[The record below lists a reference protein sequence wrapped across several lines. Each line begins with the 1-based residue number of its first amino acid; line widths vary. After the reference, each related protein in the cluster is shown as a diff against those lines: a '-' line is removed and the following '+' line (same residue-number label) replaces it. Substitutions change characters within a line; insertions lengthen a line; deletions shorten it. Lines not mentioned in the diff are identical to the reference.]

1 MEDSANCREYL
12 KKLREDSEKEEQSF
26 TKISEFLEKKAREKG
41 TPIRGQFELTPLCN
55 LNCRMCYVHLSKD
68 QLHGCPLLTVNEW
81 KNLILQA
88 WKAGMFQATLTGGE
102 CLTYPGFE
110 EIFLYLHSL
119 GCEVDVMTNGLL
131 LDDKWISF
139 FRKHQPASIQITLY
153 GSNDDV
159 YERVTGYR
167 VFHQVIENVRRVQE
181 AELPLLLSI
190 TPSKFLGEDALETLR
205 IAYSMSN
212 RVFINSMLFK
222 PQMETG
228 RSEEEAEADLDLYTR
243 IFRMSAEMRGRKTAE
258 FYDGD
263 LPEPGGPCHECDK
276 KGVKCGG
283 GKSGFVINW
292 KGEILPCNRL
302 DMLKGYPLRDGFEAA
317 WAQIHRGAENWPRV
331 PECEGCPYEMI
342 CSHCAANML
351 RFADPGQF
359 PAKLCERT
367 MHFVRQGVWELPDC
381 E

>member
-1 MEDSANCREYL
+1 MEESANCREYL
-12 KKLREDSEKEEQSF
+12 KKLREDSGKEEQSF
-26 TKISEFLEKKAREKG
+26 TIISEYLEKKAREKG

-68 QLHGCPLLTVNEW
+68 QLHGRPLLTVNEW

-88 WKAGMFQATLTGGE
+88 WKTGMFQATLTGGE

-159 YERVTGYR
+159 YERVTGQKA
-167 VFHQVIENVRRVQE
+167 FQQVIQGIQRVQE
-181 AELPLLLSI
+181 ADIPLLLSI
-190 TPSKFLGEDALETLR
+190 TPNKYLGEDALETLR

-212 RVFINSMLFK
+212 HVFINSMLFK
-222 PQMETG
+222 PQTETG
-228 RSEEEAEADLDLYTR
+228 RNIEGAEADLDLYTR
-243 IFRMSAEMRGRKTAE
+243 IFRLSAEMRGRKTAE

-283 GKSGFVINW
+283 GRSGFVINW
-292 KGEILPCNRL
+292 KGEMLPCNRL
-302 DMLKGYPLRDGFEAA
+302 DMLKGYPLRDGFETA
-317 WAQIHRGAENWPRV
+317 WEQIHRGAENWPRV

-351 RFADPGQF
+351 QFADPGQF

-367 MHFVRQGVWELPDC
+367 MYFVRRGVWELPDC